1 VYAVS
6 GGKDLFKAVVH
17 ELGHS
22 LGLAH
27 SNVPGSIMQPF
38 VSLKYKPDFKLH
50 SDDVQGIQV

>member
-1 VYAVS
+1 
-6 GGKDLFKAVVH
+6 VH